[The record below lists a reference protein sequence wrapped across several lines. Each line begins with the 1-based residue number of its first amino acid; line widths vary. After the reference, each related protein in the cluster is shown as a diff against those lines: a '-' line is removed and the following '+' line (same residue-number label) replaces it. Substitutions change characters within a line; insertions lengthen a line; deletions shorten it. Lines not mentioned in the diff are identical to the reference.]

1 MNTHKLISPIVAVVA
16 ILVALTIRPVNVF
29 AQEENSKIQYYG
41 EQITTNGVVSK
52 IDLASFMEDKDSAD
66 VKLEGT
72 ILKTCKKK
80 GCWMTVDLGN
90 DREMRVTFKDYG
102 FFVPKEGAEGKK
114 TIVEGTIK
122 RKVTDV
128 ETLKHFAEDAGK
140 SQEEIDAITEPKE
153 ELSFVATGIIIK
165 DSK

>member
-72 ILKTCKKK
+72 ILKTCEKK

-140 SQEEIDAITEPKE
+140 SQEEIDAISDPKE
-153 ELSFVATGIIIK
+153 ELTFVATGVIIK
-165 DSK
+165 D